1 MIASVWGVKE
11 VRKCWSILDTFSYK
25 TDKFQRSNVEHDD
38 ST

>member
-1 MIASVWGVKE
+1 MITSVWGVKE
-11 VRKCWSILDTFSYK
+11 VRKCWLILKAFNYE